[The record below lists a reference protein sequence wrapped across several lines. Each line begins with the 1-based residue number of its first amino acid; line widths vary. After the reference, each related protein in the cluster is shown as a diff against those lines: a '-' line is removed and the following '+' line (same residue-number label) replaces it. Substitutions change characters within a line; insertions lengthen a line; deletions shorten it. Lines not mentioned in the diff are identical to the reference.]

1 MFLLVRPCPNLTK
14 QHFYNFK
21 NESHRENRG
30 GVKHGK
36 HQICEKK
43 EFWSTEQKLIEI
55 KRLSLA

>member
-43 EFWSTEQKLIEI
+43 NFGQQNKS
-55 KRLSLA
+55 